1 MPIKPFV
8 FNDEK
13 IENSYGF
20 IIPTAGISLKRFAK
34 NPMMLDSHYNN
45 TSSVLGKWENT
56 KKENGLLTGTPVFDI
71 EDEAAAK
78 IAGKVE
84 REFLVACSMG
94 VTFHREDLKIIGGQL
109 ILEKCELYEVSI
121 VAIPSNANSIR
132 LYAAETG
139 EMLKDE
145 EVQTLCLSLTPVI
158 EAVDLSL
165 ELKLENQKN
174 KNEDMSKIKL
184 NAAAALV
191 LGFTADTELESAEL
205 SAKIVALN
213 AEKTAAE
220 LKLSSRLAADETAKI
235 EAIKSEVKA
244 ATLAG
249 KINATAKKT
258 IEQVEA
264 DFVNLG
270 IANPE
275 LLTSTLASIPA
286 KASLAAVIV
295 AATGGGEIKTADDF
309 QKLGLEAQLAFK
321 QKSPELYK
329 ELFTPKQ

>member
-1 MPIKPFV
+1 MPKKPFV

-13 IENSYGF
+13 IKNSYGF

-34 NPMMLDSHYNN
+34 NPMMLDSHYNS
-45 TSSVLGKWENT
+45 TSGVLGKWEDT
-56 KKENGLLTGTPVFDI
+56 KKENGLLTGTPVFDS

-78 IAGKVE
+78 IEGKVE
-84 REFLVACSMG
+84 RGFINSCSMG
-94 VTFHREDLKIIGGQL
+94 VTFHREDLKIVGGQL

-139 EMLKDE
+139 ELLKDE
-145 EVQTLCLSLTPVI
+145 EVQNLCLALTPVI

-184 NAAAALV
+184 TAAAALV

-213 AEKTAAE
+213 ASKTAAE
-220 LKLSSRLAADETAKI
+220 LKLSARLEADETAKL
-235 EAIKSEVKA
+235 AKMNLQVA
-244 ATLAG
+244 AAVTAG
-249 KINATAKKT
+249 QITADKT
-258 IEQVEA
+258 DQ
-264 DFVNLG
+264 FVNLG
-270 IANPE
+270 IANE
-275 LLTSTLASIPA
+275 DLLTSTLASIPA

-295 AATGGGEIKTADDF
+295 AATGGEVKTADDF

-321 QKSPELYK
+321 QKSPEQYK